1 MKANK
6 SANGS
11 MVETR
16 FQKPRAG
23 RHGDKGEKDASS
35 LDESGLL
42 MEVIFGAE
50 SGPKR
55 GSEQRSEAPFAGLGT
70 A

>member
-42 MEVIFGAE
+42 MEVIIAAEFGWERGAE
-50 SGPKR
+50 RRAEVPL
-55 GSEQRSEAPFAGLGT
+55 AGLVAT
-70 A
+70 